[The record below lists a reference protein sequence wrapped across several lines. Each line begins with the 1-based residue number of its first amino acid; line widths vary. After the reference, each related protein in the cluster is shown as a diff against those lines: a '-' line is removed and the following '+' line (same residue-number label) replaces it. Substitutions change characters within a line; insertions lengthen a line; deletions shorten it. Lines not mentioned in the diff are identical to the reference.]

1 MVKVG
6 FMSNTMET
14 LWPLRTWGKV
24 SKCTDLIYATWVC
37 VCTMI
42 KSSSSGTGEAGLIS
56 PSEWSDE
63 AFLFLFFAPT
73 SVIVLEVE
81 KKNKSQNKCLAN

>member
-1 MVKVG
+1 
-6 FMSNTMET
+6 
-14 LWPLRTWGKV
+14 
-24 SKCTDLIYATWVC
+24 
-37 VCTMI
+37 MI
-42 KSSSSGTGEAGLIS
+42 NSSSRGTGEAGLIS

-81 KKNKSQNKCLAN
+81 KNNKARMNIWQNDREINYVIMHYFQPCRS